1 MKWNLF
7 FLHLF
12 VVSFPTMRPFYQE
25 FSKMVWMVGARW
37 LWWGRPWTWSISI
50 LARLRCNGPSPWRRW
65 LPLDFN
71 RSKPLWVWAVRPSA
85 APPVVGP
92 WRCSNASVWCW
103 LTWYLLWISW
113 TGHPTAWRVVGG
125 QWSSTIDIR
134 WRGWPFLDAECVLV
148 FRWIVVFNLTTN
160 TGHKV
165 ILWWWSILDSLWI
178 LRNLWVLEPF
188 KRKG

>member
-1 MKWNLF
+1 
-7 FLHLF
+7 
-12 VVSFPTMRPFYQE
+12 MRPFYQE